1 MEEGRCQST
10 TVPAGKGS
18 DNYGGFTVFHN
29 CKQRN
34 GGINQ
39 MKSKRILIVAVILVA
54 IVLAAILLMTQLLR
68 EKSFDLKESGSLYEN
83 IFDFALDS
91 SGEPDEL
98 TQSFL
103 ESVQYEIID
112 IDKENM
118 TATVDISVPV
128 ITDELSN
135 ILDNVIAENNGKDY
149 EDLKQIAESEL
160 SSILTSNQLEN
171 EKSTLTLQI
180 EEINGSYKLVPS
192 EEWNKVLTE
201 NLENLYMSYLESLIG
216 GMTDEMP

>member
-1 MEEGRCQST
+1 
-10 TVPAGKGS
+10 
-18 DNYGGFTVFHN
+18 
-29 CKQRN
+29 
-34 GGINQ
+34 
-39 MKSKRILIVAVILVA
+39 MKSKRILIVVVILVSIVLAVIL
-54 IVLAAILLMTQLLR
+54 LATQLLR
-68 EKSFDLKESGSLYEN
+68 QNSFDFKESGSLYEN
-83 IFDFALDS
+83 ISDFAVDS
-91 SGEPDEL
+91 LGEPDEL

-118 TATVDISVPV
+118 TATVNISVPV

-135 ILDNVIAENNGKDY
+135 ILDNVITENNGKGYD
-149 EDLKQIAESEL
+149 DLKQIAESEL
-160 SSILTSNQLEN
+160 ASMLSSSQLKN

-180 EEINGSYKLVPS
+180 EEINGSYKIVPS

-216 GMTDEMP
+216 GMTDEMPK

>member
-1 MEEGRCQST
+1 
-10 TVPAGKGS
+10 
-18 DNYGGFTVFHN
+18 
-29 CKQRN
+29 
-34 GGINQ
+34 
-39 MKSKRILIVAVILVA
+39 MKSKRILIVAVILA
-54 IVLAAILLMTQLLR
+54 SIVLAAILLVTQLLR
-68 EKSFDLKESGSLYEN
+68 DKSFDLNEAGSLYEN
-83 IFDFALDS
+83 ISDFALDS
-91 SGEPDEL
+91 SSEPDEL

-149 EDLKQIAESEL
+149 DDLKQIAKSEL
-160 SSILTSNQLEN
+160 SSMLSSSQLEN
-171 EKSTLTLQI
+171 KKSTLTLQI

-192 EEWNKVLTE
+192 EEWNRVLTE
-201 NLENLYMSYLESLIG
+201 NLENLYMSYLESLLG
-216 GMTDEMP
+216 GMTDEVPK

>member
-1 MEEGRCQST
+1 
-10 TVPAGKGS
+10 
-18 DNYGGFTVFHN
+18 
-29 CKQRN
+29 
-34 GGINQ
+34 
-39 MKSKRILIVAVILVA
+39 MKSKRMLIVGVILVF
-54 IVLAAILLMTQLLR
+54 IVLAAVLLVAQLLR
-68 EKSFDLKESGSLYEN
+68 EDSFDLKESGSLYEN
-83 IFDFALDS
+83 ISDFALDS

-128 ITDELSN
+128 IADELSH

-149 EDLKQIAESEL
+149 DDLKQIAESEL
-160 SSILTSNQLEN
+160 ASMLSLSQLEN

-180 EEINGSYKLVPS
+180 EEINDSYKIVPS

-201 NLENLYMSYLESLIG
+201 NLENLYMSYLKSLIG
-216 GMTDEMP
+216 GMTDEMPK

>member
-1 MEEGRCQST
+1 MLT
-10 TVPAGKGS
+10 GKGS
-18 DNYGGFTVFHN
+18 GNYGGFIVFQN

-34 GGINQ
+34 GGIHQ
-39 MKSKRILIVAVILVA
+39 MKSKRILIVGTSLAFIILAVVLLVME
-54 IVLAAILLMTQLLR
+54 VLR
-68 EKSFDLKESGSLYEN
+68 EDSFGLKESGSLYEN
-83 IFDFALDS
+83 ISDFALDS
-91 SGEPDEL
+91 SGDPDEL

-103 ESVQYEIID
+103 ESVHYEIID

-128 ITDELSN
+128 IADELSN

-149 EDLKQIAESEL
+149 DELKQIAESEL
-160 SSILTSNQLEN
+160 SSMFRSNQLEN

-180 EEINGSYKLVPS
+180 KEINRSYKLVPS

-201 NLENLYMSYLESLIG
+201 NLENLYMRYFESLIG
-216 GMTDEMP
+216 GMTDEMPK

>member
-1 MEEGRCQST
+1 
-10 TVPAGKGS
+10 
-18 DNYGGFTVFHN
+18 
-29 CKQRN
+29 
-34 GGINQ
+34 
-39 MKSKRILIVAVILVA
+39 MKSKRILIVGVILVF
-54 IVLAAILLMTQLLR
+54 IVLAAVLLVTQLLR
-68 EKSFDLKESGSLYEN
+68 EDSFDLKESGSLYEN
-83 IFDFALDS
+83 ISDFALDS
-91 SGEPDEL
+91 SGESDEL

-118 TATVDISVPV
+118 TAAVDISVPV

-135 ILDNVIAENNGKDY
+135 ILNNVIAENNGKSYD
-149 EDLKQIAESEL
+149 DLKQIAESEL
-160 SSILTSNQLEN
+160 SSMLSSSQLEK

-216 GMTDEMP
+216 GMTDEMPK

>member
-1 MEEGRCQST
+1 
-10 TVPAGKGS
+10 
-18 DNYGGFTVFHN
+18 
-29 CKQRN
+29 
-34 GGINQ
+34 
-39 MKSKRILIVAVILVA
+39 MKSKRMLIVGVILVF
-54 IVLAAILLMTQLLR
+54 IVLAAVLLVAQLLR
-68 EKSFDLKESGSLYEN
+68 EDSFDLKESGSLYEN
-83 IFDFALDS
+83 ISDFALDS

-118 TATVDISVPV
+118 TATVDISVTV
-128 ITDELSN
+128 IADELSH

-149 EDLKQIAESEL
+149 DDLKQIAESEL
-160 SSILTSNQLEN
+160 SSMLRSSQLEN

-216 GMTDEMP
+216 GMTDEMPK

>member
-1 MEEGRCQST
+1 
-10 TVPAGKGS
+10 
-18 DNYGGFTVFHN
+18 
-29 CKQRN
+29 
-34 GGINQ
+34 
-39 MKSKRILIVAVILVA
+39 MKSKRILIVVVILA
-54 IVLAAILLMTQLLR
+54 SIVLAAILLVTQLLR
-68 EKSFDLKESGSLYEN
+68 DKSFDLKESGSLYEN
-83 IFDFALDS
+83 ISDFAVDF

-118 TATVDISVPV
+118 TATVDISIPV

-135 ILDNVIAENNGKDY
+135 ILDNVIAENNGKGYD
-149 EDLKQIAESEL
+149 DLKQIAKSEL
-160 SSILTSNQLEN
+160 SSMLSSSQLEN
-171 EKSTLTLQI
+171 KKSTLTLQI

-216 GMTDEMP
+216 GMTDEMPK

>member
-1 MEEGRCQST
+1 
-10 TVPAGKGS
+10 
-18 DNYGGFTVFHN
+18 
-29 CKQRN
+29 
-34 GGINQ
+34 
-39 MKSKRILIVAVILVA
+39 MKSKRMLIVGVILVF
-54 IVLAAILLMTQLLR
+54 IVLAAVLLVAQLLR
-68 EKSFDLKESGSLYEN
+68 EDSFDLKESGSLYEN
-83 IFDFALDS
+83 ISDFALDS

-128 ITDELSN
+128 IADELSH

-149 EDLKQIAESEL
+149 DDLKQIAESEL
-160 SSILTSNQLEN
+160 SSMLSSSQLEN

-180 EEINGSYKLVPS
+180 EKVNGSYKLVPS

-216 GMTDEMP
+216 GMTDEMPK

>member
-1 MEEGRCQST
+1 
-10 TVPAGKGS
+10 
-18 DNYGGFTVFHN
+18 
-29 CKQRN
+29 
-34 GGINQ
+34 
-39 MKSKRILIVAVILVA
+39 MKSKRILIVVVILVS
-54 IVLAAILLMTQLLR
+54 IVLAAILLVTQLLR
-68 EKSFDLKESGSLYEN
+68 KHSFDLEESGSLYEN
-83 IFDFALDS
+83 ISDFALDS

-135 ILDNVIAENNGKDY
+135 ILDNVIAENDGKDY
-149 EDLKQIAESEL
+149 DDLKQIAEGEL
-160 SSILTSNQLEN
+160 SSMLSSSQLEK
-171 EKSTLTLQI
+171 EKSTLMLQI

-201 NLENLYMSYLESLIG
+201 NLENLHMSYLEALIG
-216 GMTDEMP
+216 GMTDEMPK

>member
-1 MEEGRCQST
+1 
-10 TVPAGKGS
+10 
-18 DNYGGFTVFHN
+18 
-29 CKQRN
+29 
-34 GGINQ
+34 
-39 MKSKRILIVAVILVA
+39 MKSKRMLIVGVILVF
-54 IVLAAILLMTQLLR
+54 IVLAAVLLVAQLLR
-68 EKSFDLKESGSLYEN
+68 EDSFDLKESGSLYEN
-83 IFDFALDS
+83 ISDFALDS

-128 ITDELSN
+128 IADELSH

-149 EDLKQIAESEL
+149 DDLKQIAESEL
-160 SSILTSNQLEN
+160 SSMLRSSQLEN
-171 EKSTLTLQI
+171 EKSSLTLQI

-216 GMTDEMP
+216 GMTDEMPK

>member
-1 MEEGRCQST
+1 
-10 TVPAGKGS
+10 
-18 DNYGGFTVFHN
+18 
-29 CKQRN
+29 
-34 GGINQ
+34 
-39 MKSKRILIVAVILVA
+39 MKSKRILIVAVILVS
-54 IVLAAILLMTQLLR
+54 IVLVAILLMTQLLR
-68 EKSFDLKESGSLYEN
+68 ENSFDLKESGSLYEN
-83 IFDFALDS
+83 ISDFALDS

-112 IDKENM
+112 IDRENM
-118 TATVDISVPV
+118 TATVNISVPV

-160 SSILTSNQLEN
+160 SSIFTSSQLEN

-192 EEWNKVLTE
+192 QEWNKVLTE